1 MKWSPTKEVLD
12 LLNKFSLSEPQK
24 CLEESVENMSP
35 NLIKG
40 CKESC
45 TLLRKQAKKGR
56 KNRKEDSIAIFFFGK
71 VQRAQFKERNH
82 ILVALL
88 V

>member
-56 KNRKEDSIAIFFFGK
+56 KNRKEDSIAIFFLEKYREHNLKKG
-71 VQRAQFKERNH
+71 
-82 ILVALL
+82 IIYW
-88 V
+88 

>member
-1 MKWSPTKEVLD
+1 M
-12 LLNKFSLSEPQK
+12 
-24 CLEESVENMSP
+24 
-35 NLIKG
+35 KG

-45 TLLRKQAKKGR
+45 TLLGKQTKKVG
-56 KNRKEDSIAIFFFGK
+56 KNRKEDSIGIFFSGK